1 MTIAKI
7 NSLLCV
13 LSRAVE
19 RAFYYYNVRF
29 LFYSISYCIDNEK
42 SYNNPFCLYIALI
55 ANA

>member
-29 LFYSISYCIDNEK
+29 LFYSIFYCIDNEK
-42 SYNNPFCLYIALI
+42 SYNNPFCLYITLI
-55 ANA
+55 ANV